1 MVSVFATWQLT
12 ENETPKFDGTET
24 GNATEKRRLCAKCR
38 ETQRKL
44 SGSATLAARFLTISG
59 PDLAVAG
66 RTC

>member
-44 SGSATLAARFLTISG
+44 SGSATLAARFLTIFRAS
-59 PDLAVAG
+59 LAKADQA
-66 RTC
+66 C